1 LCNAFFVWFLLLL
14 IEQDRAEAIKLLVT
28 MHNVGEISLERRRF
42 GRLAKQEVGMVLL

>member
-1 LCNAFFVWFLLLL
+1 LCKSFVVWFLLL